1 MLESCE
7 YVFFSYVCL
16 YLYVRVRFWYGM
28 LTFGLA
34 LTIPA
39 SEVEMCVRLARPG
52 YEAISLVNDIYS
64 WPKEKVEA
72 RKAGQPYVFNAVWV
86 VMKEQGCDEEA
97 ALRICRATTQQRFER
112 FHNIVKKSKDMG
124 LSLQSQRYLNAV
136 RQSHVGNLVWS
147 IYCPRYH
154 RQYNQS

>member
-1 MLESCE
+1 
-7 YVFFSYVCL
+7 
-16 YLYVRVRFWYGM
+16 M

-39 SEVEMCVRLARPG
+39 SEVETCMRLARPA

-72 RKAGQPYVFNAVWV
+72 QEAGPDSLFNAVWV

-97 ALRICRATTQQRFER
+97 ALRICRETTQQRFEQ
-112 FHNIVKKSKDMG
+112 FCDIVKGSEALG
-124 LSLQSQRYLNAV
+124 LSPQSQRYLDAV
-136 RQSHVGNLVWS
+136 RQCHVGNLVWS
-147 IYCPRYH
+147 IYCPRYQSAQNSAH
-154 RQYNQS
+154 NQP